1 MLGGR
6 SGLLSHGLHP
16 MSNASLD
23 SRASHD
29 DSDDGAMSKSSDSL
43 SDLGKAFT
51 VMNADFEYN

>member
-1 MLGGR
+1 
-6 SGLLSHGLHP
+6 